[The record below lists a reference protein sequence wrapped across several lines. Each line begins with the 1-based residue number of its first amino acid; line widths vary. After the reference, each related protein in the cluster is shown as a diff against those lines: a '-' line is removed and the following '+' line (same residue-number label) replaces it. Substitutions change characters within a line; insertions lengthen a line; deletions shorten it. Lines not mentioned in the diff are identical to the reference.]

1 MQIFNPI
8 GEFVMPVGIPTKE
21 AKAEKKTHPL
31 TVKIKINKCS
41 IYKHSKSGQVFK
53 TP

>member
-1 MQIFNPI
+1 
-8 GEFVMPVGIPTKE
+8 MPVGIPTKE
-21 AKAEKKTHPL
+21 GKAEKKTHPL